1 MNRAFLALPGS
12 VGLIVLALACP
23 VAAQNLLT
31 NNPGFEANTGYYTPG
46 WGWPDGSPDA
56 LRGWVITLD
65 PTGDGYAGAATNQF
79 PQDLEGTHF
88 GYIYSG
94 TGSAGLLETAPAARA
109 PVEAGTTYTC
119 WFLARGDSPSGQ
131 ALATASLIWYVNRN
145 NDTTNGDPVTL
156 DLILPIRLSTED
168 PMSTFH
174 ITAVAPNG
182 AHYAGVRIAR
192 PENNYD
198 PIILDDFVIMAEPTQ
213 VSLSIMKNTSHA
225 MLAWP
230 RGLGQH
236 LEENSDPTV
245 TTAWQQVNQPVKGI
259 GATNHTDYPLTEDVR
274 FFRLGGPNAAKKVT
288 NSITAPGS

>member
-1 MNRAFLALPGS
+1 MNRAFFALPGS
-12 VGLIVLALACP
+12 VGVIVLALARP
-23 VAAQNLLT
+23 AIAQNLLT
-31 NNPGFEANTGYYTPG
+31 NNAGFEANTGYYTPG

-56 LRGWVITLD
+56 LPGWVITLD
-65 PTGDGYAGAATNQF
+65 PSGDGYAGAAANQS

-94 TGSAGLLETAPAARA
+94 TGSAGFLETAPEFRA

-119 WFLARGDSPSGQ
+119 WFLARGDSPSGE
-131 ALATASLIWYVNRN
+131 ALATASLIWYVNQN
-145 NDTTNGDPVTL
+145 NGSTSGDPATL

-182 AHYAGVRIAR
+182 AHYAGVRLSR

-198 PIILDDFVIMAEPTQ
+198 PIIVDDFVIMAEPTQ
-213 VSLSIMKNTSHA
+213 VSLSIMKNTTHA

-236 LEENSDPTV
+236 LEENSNPAI
-245 TTAWQQVNQPVKGI
+245 TTDWHKVSKPVKGV
-259 GATNHTDYPLTEDVR
+259 GATNYADYPLTEDVR
-274 FFRLGGPNAAKKVT
+274 FFRLSGPNDSKKLG
-288 NSITAPGS
+288 NSVTAPGS

>member
-1 MNRAFLALPGS
+1 MNRFILTLPGS
-12 VGLIVLALACP
+12 VGLIVLALALP
-23 VAAQNLLT
+23 VTAQNLLT
-31 NNPGFEANTGYYTPG
+31 NNTGFEANTAYYTPG
-46 WGWPDGSPDA
+46 WGWPDGSSNA
-56 LRGWVITLD
+56 LPGWVITLD
-65 PTGDGYAGAATNQF
+65 SSGDGYAGAATNQS

-94 TGSAGLLETAPAARA
+94 TGSAGSLETAPDSRA

-119 WFLARGDSPSGQ
+119 WFLARGDSPTGE
-131 ALATASLIWYVNRN
+131 ALATASLIWYVNQN
-145 NDTTNGDPVTL
+145 NDITKGDPATL
-156 DLILPIRLSTED
+156 DLILPIRLATED

-198 PIILDDFVIMAEPTQ
+198 PIILDDFVIMAEPAQ
-213 VSLSIMKNTSHA
+213 VSLAIMKNTTHS

-236 LEENSDPTV
+236 LEENSNPAI
-245 TTAWQQVNQPVKGI
+245 TTGWHKVNQPVKGI
-259 GATNHTDYPLTEDVR
+259 GATNYTDYPLTNDVR
-274 FFRLGGPNAAKKVT
+274 FFRLAVPNK
-288 NSITAPGS
+288 